1 MTDFFLKL
9 QHYVIEVGP
18 SLAAGFFIS
27 GIINEFVPTS
37 IINRYLN
44 KKGIMPII
52 YTTVAGIILPI
63 CCIGSLPVAVG
74 LRKKGVALGP
84 VLAFL
89 VATPATSVS
98 AVLVTWKLM
107 GIIFTLYLSVTV
119 VIMGLV
125 LGIIGNSLSLD
136 AKKIESEDA
145 ACPHCMTGKGG
156 HNHPVKSL
164 TSRIRS
170 IFFYSFVEQPKE
182 MGLEILIGL
191 LLAATVASVTP
202 VQHLVQN
209 YLNGG
214 LGYIFSLV
222 FGMIM
227 YICSTASVPM
237 VDAFVTSGM
246 NIGAGLVLL
255 LVGPITSYGTILV
268 IKKEFGAKVLALY
281 ITLIASVSL
290 VSGYLYSVL
299 F

>member
-1 MTDFFLKL
+1 VTDFFLKL

-191 LLAATVASVTP
+191 LLRDRGVCNSRSASCAE
-202 VQHLVQN
+202 L
-209 YLNGG
+209 
-214 LGYIFSLV
+214 S
-222 FGMIM
+222 
-227 YICSTASVPM
+227 
-237 VDAFVTSGM
+237 
-246 NIGAGLVLL
+246 
-255 LVGPITSYGTILV
+255 
-268 IKKEFGAKVLALY
+268 
-281 ITLIASVSL
+281 
-290 VSGYLYSVL
+290 
-299 F
+299 